1 MTVEELQAQ
10 VIGLEKLVKKRDRE
24 ISRLQTAIEQERI
37 YANAKSNLMGAQT
50 FAQRARNRY
59 LKLLLDNSKNI
70 IICFDKNENIIFCSN
85 ILLKLTGMSEGDE
98 SGKHIDEIMHG
109 FYDEEFINVFSKN
122 LSEVI
127 ASNESRSFPVESVIS
142 GTGDKRKYIIIIIS
156 MSSSDIGNEGAM
168 SIFHDVTDIERA
180 REDAERASAAKS
192 EFLSNMSHEMRT
204 PMNAIIGMTAIARD
218 SDSIESKEYCLKKI
232 QDASTHLLGVI
243 NDILD
248 MSKIEANKLELS
260 LESFDFEKVI
270 RKAVNVINFRI
281 DEKHQR
287 FIVDLDNSIPHN
299 LIGDDQRLAQIITNL
314 LSNAVKFTPDEGEVR
329 LSARLSGRVDD
340 SYIIQIAVTDTGI
353 GISKE
358 HQARLFRSFQQA
370 DSSTSRKFGGTGLGL
385 AITRRL
391 VEMMDGRI
399 WIESELGQGA
409 TFAFTFRAEAGTE
422 PSKYQLSEKVS
433 WENVRLLIVDD
444 APEVLEYFRGET
456 ERLRIYCDFASS
468 GEEALDLIARNGLY
482 DIYFIDWKMPGM
494 NGIKLTSL
502 VKEKNRD
509 RLSMVVM
516 ISSAEWNTIESD
528 AKNAG
533 VDRYLRKPLFRSDI
547 IECLN
552 ESFGEKGAD
561 AETARN
567 KDEDFSGF
575 HILLVEDVDINREIV
590 LSILEPTKLE
600 IDCAENGA
608 IAVEMVQQAKKPYD
622 MIFMDLQMPEM
633 DGFEATRRIRD
644 FEKTS
649 AAPEGPPKR
658 LPIVAMTANVFRED
672 IENCLKAG
680 MDAHIGKPLDIEE
693 VMGKL
698 RFYLKAT

>member
-37 YANAKSNLMGAQT
+37 YANAKSNLMVAQT

-98 SGKHIDEIMHG
+98 SGKHIDEVMHG

-122 LSEVI
+122 LSEAI
-127 ASNESRSFPVESVIS
+127 ANNESRSFPVESVIG

-287 FIVDLDNSIPHN
+287 FTVDLDNSIPHN

-399 WIESELGQGA
+399 WIESELGEGA

-590 LSILEPTKLE
+590 LSILEPTNLE

-644 FEKTS
+644 FEKTA